1 MFSWSYISDCNFGL
15 ISDSSIVKGAKVF
28 FLILTFGTFFIPP
41 VGYASF
47 SLRAL
52 LIKFHCL
59 KKEHGCYGSSKHM
72 DCIRKNS
79 VREYAVEFTN
89 KNAKQIKQIK
99 TLQYKEDKGDF
110 S

>member
-1 MFSWSYISDCNFGL
+1 
-15 ISDSSIVKGAKVF
+15 
-28 FLILTFGTFFIPP
+28 
-41 VGYASF
+41 
-47 SLRAL
+47 
-52 LIKFHCL
+52 
-59 KKEHGCYGSSKHM
+59 M

-89 KNAKQIKQIK
+89 NNAKQIKQIK